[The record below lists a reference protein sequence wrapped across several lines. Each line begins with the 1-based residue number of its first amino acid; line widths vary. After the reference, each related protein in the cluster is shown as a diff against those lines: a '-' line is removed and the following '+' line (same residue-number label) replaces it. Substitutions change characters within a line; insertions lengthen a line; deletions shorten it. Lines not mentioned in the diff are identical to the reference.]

1 MECAHHEYRWQDWDI
16 TDMISCW
23 ATCLEVVSKVSK
35 EDWAGMS
42 LPEVV
47 QLARDRGQYR
57 QIVHMVAKAPHGV

>member
-1 MECAHHEYRWQDWDI
+1 
-16 TDMISCW
+16 MISRW
-23 ATCLEVVSKVSK
+23 ATCLEVVGKVGK